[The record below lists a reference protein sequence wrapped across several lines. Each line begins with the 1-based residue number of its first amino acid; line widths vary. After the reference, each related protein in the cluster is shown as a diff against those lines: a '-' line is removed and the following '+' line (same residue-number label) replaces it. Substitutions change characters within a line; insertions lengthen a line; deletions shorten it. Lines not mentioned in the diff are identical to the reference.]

1 MPGSLGHL
9 AATVSLDIN
18 PFKAANGILKAQIKS
33 TANALRAQEAALKA
47 SGGSIN
53 NMRAAY
59 ATMSQQ
65 MRNYNAQLQ
74 NAKRTMDDTSK
85 SEQARIKA
93 ANQYNKTSVQ
103 IEQLRGRMT
112 ALSRDIELQSNKWTQ
127 LANRTQHFGNVATGV
142 GSKLSGIG
150 RGMSTYVTAPI
161 AAGLTYSA
169 KKLVDFQDQMIKTK
183 NVIRTSGE
191 SARAANSAYRTMTTD
206 ARKYSD
212 QYGVSQQ
219 QIARGYEDLVKR
231 GYTSKAAI
239 GVMRNEVKAAV
250 ATGDDFND
258 VIKVASQTMESFGL
272 ATTKAG
278 KPIKNAAVMQRRS
291 TKTLNELAY
300 AADATSTDFQS
311 LGVGMSYVGSTAHQ
325 AGFSMSETASAMGI
339 LSNNGLEADKAGTS
353 LRKVI
358 NSLITPTAN
367 GQKALA
373 KINLTTKDFLTKSGK
388 LKSMSSIFKTLNSHM
403 KGMSGNQ
410 KNDIFHALF
419 GTTGQQAG
427 AILTENANRLREL
440 NKEVQNSAKRDYIG
454 DLSQKNLK
462 SPKAQLAIFKQSL
475 TNAGM
480 DMAKYV
486 LPSVIPMVQGLSKL
500 AQGFSK
506 LPPAVQKAVVATT
519 MFTAGAGPLF
529 LILGKLTS
537 GVGKTTLGF
546 IKVASGIGR
555 AQTAMKLGASGL
567 DVVGSAF
574 SKSTFESAKF
584 GSTMTKAATQTT
596 AAKGG
601 FDAARSALG
610 GVATSAT
617 EAGTATTIAS
627 SSMSSLALGAG
638 VAGAA
643 VLAGVTIWEL
653 WGKKAV
659 ESSERTSRW
668 GSDVGVAA
676 DKALSKFQGTST
688 GIKAALTDMD
698 VATRTST
705 RSMSAAFDREF
716 SQMETDARK
725 HLEGVKQAEK
735 GLSPE
740 VAAAIDKQADHEKKT
755 MNSLLA
761 NADQARSRANTI
773 LKTSNG
779 NIASLSATQR
789 VMLNNNQQ
797 QMISDELK
805 LLNISGSQRA
815 KAMAALNNDIKGMS
829 LKQRQSRMADLEE
842 ETANMGQEYDKQAKS
857 LRKAYKSGEL
867 TRSEYRA
874 GLRAN
879 SKALNDYTSK
889 AAAQYIRLARA
900 NGESTKQIKQD
911 MEDAGLSY
919 SKGVKE
925 ISRQAKNASFN
936 LKSLTIDTENL
947 KGKSK
952 SAAQAW
958 NRLVFDPKTGKVR
971 TNAQEE
977 VNKAVNSS
985 KKWNQ
990 IKLLAK
996 HGHLSSN
1003 ASKMVA
1009 AALIENGRWNKM
1021 SWNERDLYIK
1031 DHATRTVLRALQKSG
1046 EWNKLT
1052 LQQKEA
1058 IVKAKGREQL
1068 ADVLLKS
1075 KAWNG
1080 MSLKQQEALIRD
1092 EATKPLYESLKSSGQ
1107 WNSLTLKQQ
1116 EAIVNAKG
1124 TSQLVDILAK
1134 AGMWNSLSFKQQQAL
1149 VTTQGTSQVMDALNK
1164 LGRWNQL
1171 SPKQQ
1176 QAIVTAKGTPELSNL
1191 LTKYD
1196 LWRGMPASVARDVIA
1211 HDKAS
1216 GNLNAATN
1224 AMAAW
1229 QRANPGAPK
1238 NALATDNASGPMRN
1252 ATGGVNAF
1260 AYSNTGGPKNARG
1273 IDSAS
1278 GPMYSARGG
1287 VNAFAGSNPGPA
1299 KIAKANDQASGPIK
1313 AALNAI
1319 HNFMSIP
1326 NTIEKTVNVVL
1337 HKSKHAS
1344 GTNYHEGGLMEVND
1358 QPGPVFR
1365 EAVQFPGELP
1375 FIPYGRNVVF
1385 PAPRET
1391 KVVKAS
1397 ETAKM
1402 FKHLPQYANGTDD
1415 AVSVLNNFKPN
1426 LQSSQV
1432 VTNNYNG
1439 GQTDNGMPKELLN
1452 RMDQLIGRF
1461 GTLLGLNAAQLS
1473 AIKAGAFNKDQLY
1486 GTMGK
1491 DQIFFDNQS
1500 L

>member
-1 MPGSLGHL
+1 MSQSLGHL

-18 PFKAANGILKAQIKS
+18 PFKASNNVLKHEIRA
-33 TANALRAQEAALKA
+33 TANALRAQEAALRS
-47 SGGSIN
+47 SGNNIT

-74 NAKRTMDDTSK
+74 RSKKIMDDTTK
-85 SEQARIKA
+85 SDQARTKA
-93 ANQYNKTSVQ
+93 ANQYAKTTADIQ
-103 IEQLRGRMT
+103 RLQGRMQS
-112 ALSRDIELQSNKWTQ
+112 LNRNIELQSNKWTQ
-127 LANRTQHFGNVATGV
+127 LANRTQHFGNVATSV
-142 GSKLSGIG
+142 GSKVSGIG
-150 RGMSTYVTAPI
+150 RGMSTYLTAPI
-161 AAGLTYSA
+161 AAGLAYSA
-169 KKLVDFQDQMIKTK
+169 KKLVDFQDAMNRTK

-191 SARAANSAYRTMTTD
+191 SARQTNVAYKQMTAD

-212 QYGVSQQ
+212 EYGVSQIK
-219 QIARGYEDLVKR
+219 IANGYQDLVKR

-239 GVMRNEVKAAV
+239 GVMRNELKASV

-272 ATTKAG
+272 ATDKAG
-278 KPIKNAAVMQRRS
+278 RPIRNSAVMQRRS

-300 AADATSTDFQS
+300 AADATSTDFNS

-325 AGFSMSETASAMGI
+325 AGFSLSETASAMGI
-339 LSNNGLEADKAGTS
+339 LSNNGLEADKAGTG

-373 KINLTTKDFLTKSGK
+373 SINLTTKDFLTKSGK
-388 LKSMSSIFKTLNSHM
+388 LKSMSSIFRTLNSHM
-403 KGMSGNQ
+403 KGLSGHR

-427 AILTENANRLREL
+427 AILTDNANRLREL
-440 NKEVQNSAKRDYIG
+440 NREVQNASKRDYIG
-454 DLSQKNLK
+454 DLSKRNLK
-462 SPKAQLAIFKQSL
+462 SPKEQLAIFKESL

-486 LPSVIPMVQGLSKL
+486 LPAVTPLVQNLSKL
-500 AQGFSK
+500 ARGFSE
-506 LPPAVQKAVVATT
+506 LPPSVQKAVAATA

-529 LILGKLTS
+529 LVLGKLTS
-537 GVGKTTLGF
+537 GAGKTVLAFG
-546 IKVASGIGR
+546 KLAAGIGR
-555 AQTAMKLGASGL
+555 LKTAKALGAGTL
-567 DVVGSAF
+567 DVIGSAF

-584 GSTMTKAATQTT
+584 GSTMTRTAAQTT
-596 AAKGG
+596 AAEGG
-601 FDAARSALG
+601 FNATRTALG

-617 EAGTATTIAS
+617 EAGAATTAAGA
-627 SSMSSLALGAG
+627 SMSGLALGAG
-638 VAGAA
+638 IAGAA
-643 VLAGVTIWEL
+643 VLAGVAAWGL
-653 WGKKAV
+653 WGKQAV
-659 ESSERTSRW
+659 ASADRTSRW
-668 GSDVGVAA
+668 GSDVGAAA

-688 GIKAALTDMD
+688 GIKSALTDMD
-698 VATRTST
+698 AATKTST
-705 RSMSAAFDREF
+705 RSMSASFDREF
-716 SQMETDARK
+716 SQMESDARK

-740 VAAAIDKQADHEKKT
+740 VAAAIDQQAAHEKKT
-755 MNSLLA
+755 MNSVLA

-842 ETANMGQEYDKQAKS
+842 ETANMGQEYDKQAKA

-936 LKSLTIDTENL
+936 LKSLTVDTENL

-952 SAAQAW
+952 SAAQMW
-958 NRLVFDPKTGKVR
+958 NNLVFDPKTGKVR

-977 VNKAVNSS
+977 VNKAVNS
-985 KKWNQ
+985 KDKWNKIQ
-990 IKLLAK
+990 YLAK
-996 HGHLSSN
+996 HAKLSSN
-1003 ASKMVA
+1003 AGKMVS

-1021 SWNERDLYIK
+1021 SWKEKKLYVQDK
-1031 DHATRTVLRALQKSG
+1031 ATQNVLKALEKSG
-1046 EWNKLT
+1046 EWNKLDLKT
-1052 LQQKEA
+1052 KEA
-1058 IVKAKGREQL
+1058 IVKARGREQL

-1092 EATKPLYESLKSSGQ
+1092 KATRPLYESLKSSGQ
-1107 WNSLTLKQQ
+1107 WNKLSLKQQ

-1124 TSQLVDILAK
+1124 TPQLVNVLNK
-1134 AGMWNSLSFKQQQAL
+1134 AGLWNSLSFKQQQAL

-1176 QAIVTAKGTPELSNL
+1176 QAIVTAKGAPELSNL
-1191 LTKYD
+1191 LTKYG
-1196 LWRGMPASVARDVIA
+1196 LWRGMPASVAHDVIA
-1211 HDKAS
+1211 RDKAS
-1216 GNLNAATN
+1216 GNLKAATS
-1224 AMAAW
+1224 AMSAW
-1229 QRANPGAPK
+1229 NRANPGAPK
-1238 NALATDNASGPMRN
+1238 NALAVDNASGPFHNAAGSVFSWNNTYANSKTANGFNNASGPFGN
-1252 ATGGVNAF
+1252 ATGSVGAWNGTSAN
-1260 AYSNTGGPKNARG
+1260 SKTAR
-1273 IDSAS
+1273 
-1278 GPMYSARGG
+1278 
-1287 VNAFAGSNPGPA
+1287 
-1299 KIAKANDQASGPIK
+1299 ANDQASGVIKSAINWINQWNNTNPIV
-1313 AALNAI
+1313 
-1319 HNFMSIP
+1319 H
-1326 NTIEKTVNVVL
+1326 TIKTVQEFVT
-1337 HKSKHAS
+1337 KHHAK
-1344 GTNYHEGGLMEVND
+1344 GTNYHTGGPMVVND

-1365 EAVQFPGELP
+1365 EAVQYPGMAP
-1375 FIPYGRNVVF
+1375 FIPFGRNVLLD
-1385 PAPRET
+1385 APRGT
-1391 KVVKAS
+1391 KVVKAYDVAR
-1397 ETAKM
+1397 E
-1402 FKHLPQYANGTDD
+1402 FPHLPQYANGTDD
-1415 AVSVLNNFKPN
+1415 AVSVLQNFKPN
-1426 LQSSQV
+1426 QQSPQI
-1432 VTNNYNG
+1432 VTNNYNSS
-1439 GQTDNGMPKELLN
+1439 GQSNTNMQKQILN
-1452 RMDQLIGRF
+1452 RMDQMVSRF
-1461 GTLLGLNAAQLS
+1461 GAMLGLNAAQLS
-1473 AIKAGAFNKDQLY
+1473 AIKAGAFNKNQFYGMEGTDQVL
-1486 GTMGK
+1486 
-1491 DQIFFDNQS
+1491 FDNQN